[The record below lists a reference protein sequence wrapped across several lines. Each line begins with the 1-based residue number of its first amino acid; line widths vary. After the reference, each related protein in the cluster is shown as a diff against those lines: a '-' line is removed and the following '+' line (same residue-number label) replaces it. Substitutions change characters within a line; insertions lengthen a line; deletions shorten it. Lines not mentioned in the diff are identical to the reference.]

1 MFLTSPIK
9 PRQAHTAPPQ
19 IELEEA
25 RKTVVL
31 DLDETLP
38 ELEVEF
44 FYSYL
49 LPSSPLPEGRTV
61 EDVISILRASKV
73 ICETNSAENWN
84 GCSRTGGGKVHED
97 MVFEDF
103 GELTKQIR
111 EASQIENKT
120 PTIEFRCKS
129 TKTPMSIT
137 RSNSSGPGCYGVHA
151 DAELKAAEET
161 GKKKVHWVDIAVAG
175 EFEKNANDAPDVS
188 PLSL

>member
-31 DLDETLP
+31 DLEATLP

-44 FYSYL
+44 FYRYL

-73 ICETNSAENWN
+73 I
-84 GCSRTGGGKVHED
+84 
-97 MVFEDF
+97 
-103 GELTKQIR
+103 
-111 EASQIENKT
+111 
-120 PTIEFRCKS
+120 
-129 TKTPMSIT
+129 
-137 RSNSSGPGCYGVHA
+137 
-151 DAELKAAEET
+151 
-161 GKKKVHWVDIAVAG
+161 
-175 EFEKNANDAPDVS
+175 
-188 PLSL
+188 